1 MAKKYCVTLHSSFN
15 YCVGPL
21 DYHKKNKRF
30 SKKFSSLRSAVLFV
44 NLLVDS
50 KDKHPMWRAAQ
61 VLETDTITWEVLT
74 VLYVPVNDPIIDIYK
89 PK

>member
-1 MAKKYCVTLHSSFN
+1 MAKRYSITLHPAFS
-15 YCVGPL
+15 YCTAPL
-21 DYHKKNKRF
+21 HSPQQNRRF
-30 SKKFSSLRSAVLFV
+30 TKKFSSLRYAVLFV

-61 VLETDTITWEVLT
+61 VMETDTTTWEVLT
-74 VLYVPVNDPIIDIYK
+74 VLYVPVNDPVLEIYK